1 MGEDVFG
8 IITDFTNDTLN
19 ELIRQCV
26 DEYALIPWQDTSCGY
41 GCSDH
46 ASWYDGT
53 CCTTVVLVALGRH
66 AADSNRRTEYGY
78 RSAFP
83 FETPF
88 YDMCVTRGPAVLCVA
103 LIDTHELVVAM
114 VRGTHM

>member
-46 ASWYDGT
+46 ASWYDGH
-53 CCTTVVLVALGRH
+53 VALHDRITPDRIQEFREVAKMMAEH
-66 AADSNRRTEYGY
+66 YN
-78 RSAFP
+78 P
-83 FETPF
+83 FCSKFTS
-88 YDMCVTRGPAVLCVA
+88 YIDGVTAH
-103 LIDTHELVVAM
+103 LIKYHYKL
-114 VRGTHM
+114 

>member
-46 ASWYDGT
+46 ASWYDGH
-53 CCTTVVLVALGRH
+53 VA
-66 AADSNRRTEYGY
+66 
-78 RSAFP
+78 P
-83 FETPF
+83 
-88 YDMCVTRGPAVLCVA
+88 LC
-103 LIDTHELVVAM
+103 
-114 VRGTHM
+114 R